1 MAIEKKVKKDVWK
14 NIFRLIV
21 PHKKKFLWVVTLGLL
36 STGASL
42 VEPLIYREAINDV
55 AGLFVRQARENAQKD
70 LGLDPDDEPF
80 FRGTTKFFGVSRVV
94 GRINA
99 QAPLPHLGAQF
110 DLVTAHRVCFHRIA
124 RREDGEWLEWTGAD
138 WKFFIN
144 DVRTRLL
151 KPDGRLL
158 LEFNRRA
165 DGSSFFTPE
174 LRAFFESQGAR
185 IVRWKALL
193 AQNPNQRPRFK
204 QIR

>member
-1 MAIEKKVKKDVWK
+1 MKTISPGLSDSIASVLADP
-14 NIFRLIV
+14 RPC
-21 PHKKKFLWVVTLGLL
+21 PHCDSSSHIAGGLCVGCL
-36 STGASL
+36 L
-42 VEPLIYREAINDV
+42 EA
-55 AGLFVRQARENAQKD
+55 
-70 LGLDPDDEPF
+70 GLDPDDEPF
-80 FRGTTKFFGVSRVV
+80 FRGTTEFFGVSRVV

-204 QIR
+204 QS